1 MNIISFCVKRRVTV
15 TMGMVAVI
23 LFGVLSWF
31 RMDREFMPAM
41 DFPQLVVLTSYSN
54 ASSQEV
60 ENLVTK
66 PVEEAAG
73 TVKNVQRIH
82 SASREGISIVTVEFV
97 WGTNMDVA
105 SLNLREKVDLA
116 KAKLPREAGEPRVE
130 KFNPFALP
138 VITLSLSGPAEWEDH
153 DLLNLARRPVA
164 ELLEKARGVAA
175 VTITGGREREIQ
187 VDVDQS
193 ALAARGLPILEVAQS
208 LSRSN
213 ITYPAG
219 QVKDNTF
226 EYVVRVL
233 GAFNKVSDL
242 NRVAVAVDR
251 SRLSS
256 TLTPSEVRE
265 KKRRGPT
272 PRQAGQPILLGDV
285 ARVKDAFAEEQSY
298 SRYDGRATVTLAV
311 LKQAEANVVRVA
323 DDVKLRLDN
332 IRSKLPAG
340 ARLDVVYDQSTF
352 VKDGLRGMWNDSVL
366 GGVLAFLIL
375 LVFLGTLKEASTVSL
390 AIPISLLATVTLMD
404 WKGLSLNT
412 ITLAGLAIGV
422 GNLVDGAIVVQE
434 NISRHRAMGKPPEEA
449 AIIGA
454 QEVFGAVTSSNLTT
468 IAVFFPLIFVTGLV
482 GQIFGGLS
490 WAVIFSNITSQVAAF
505 TIIPM
510 LAAARQGEGKIPDF
524 VKRLWAKVEPLG
536 NRYTKTLGYALEHPG
551 RVVGWTAA
559 TFFVSIALLSLMPRA
574 LFPKAE
580 GKEILLRLDLPAGS
594 PLSKTNEVCLSVER
608 TLKEI
613 PGIAHT
619 AVTVGSIPQEGL
631 QPLGPNQAQIVLA
644 LTEGHRPKTGAIVR
658 RIQEKF
664 KFMKAAR
671 LYVFQQGGTFSFLG
685 GRGAPVSV
693 EVKGTDLPLL
703 EKVAQDVMGELKSV
717 PGLSNVRT
725 SVSERAP
732 ELQLNVKREALA
744 DVSLSVS
751 DLAETA
757 LTALKG
763 KVVSKFREAGR
774 EIDIRLRL
782 RKEDRDSPLAVQN
795 LFVHS
800 PLDLSVPLGSV
811 AQVQKGQGP
820 SEILRFDQERTILVS
835 ADLAGRS
842 LADISRDVNRVLAPY
857 KNRRDVSLTPAG
869 EAARMAESF
878 RNLKIV
884 LALSILFVF
893 MIMAAQFESLWEP
906 FLILFSIPFSLIGM
920 APALFLFGHEVTA
933 MAGMGVVLLAGI
945 VVNNGIVLI
954 DFVNQAREEGLP
966 LVEGLRRGCSTR
978 LRPIL
983 MTALTTILGM
993 TPLALG
999 LGEGADLQAPLA
1011 VVVVS
1016 GLLVSTVLTLV
1027 VLPALFVLVDKHLFD
1042 PAGRKAA
1049 WALIKNRFGS
1059 EGFRGGGL

>member
-1 MNIISFCVKRRVTV
+1 
-15 TMGMVAVI
+15 MGMVAVA
-23 LFGVLSWF
+23 LFGLLSWF
-31 RMDREFMPAM
+31 QMDREFMPAL

-82 SASREGISIVTVEFV
+82 SASREGISIVTVEFA

-116 KAKLPREAGEPRVE
+116 KAKLPRESGEPRVE

-138 VITLSLSGPAEWEDH
+138 VITLSLSGPWEDH
-153 DLLNLARRPVA
+153 ELLNLARRPVG

-233 GAFNKVSDL
+233 GAFNTVPDL
-242 NRVAVAVDR
+242 KRVAVAMDR
-251 SRLSS
+251 SRFSS
-256 TLTPSEVRE
+256 TLAPKEMRE
-265 KKRRGPT
+265 KKRRGPSS
-272 PRQAGQPILLGDV
+272 RLAGQPILLGDV
-285 ARVKDAFAEEQSY
+285 ATVIDSFAEEQSY
-298 SRYDGRATVTLAV
+298 SRYDGRPTVTLAI

-323 DDVKLRLDN
+323 DDVKSRLHN
-332 IRSKLPAG
+332 IRSKLPEG
-340 ARLDVVYDQSTF
+340 ARLDVVYDQSLF
-352 VKDGLRGMWNDSVL
+352 VNAGLSGMQNDAL
-366 GGVLAFLIL
+366 MGGVLAFIIL
-375 LVFLGTLKEASTVSL
+375 LIFLGTIKDASTVSL
-390 AIPISLLATVTLMD
+390 AIPVSLLATFSLMQ

-422 GNLVDGAIVVQE
+422 GSLVDGAIVVQE
-434 NISRHRAMGKPPEEA
+434 NITRHRAMGKSPVES

-468 IAVFFPLIFVTGLV
+468 IAVFFPLVFVSGLV

-490 WAVIFSNITSQVAAF
+490 WSVIFSLMASQVVAF
-505 TIIPM
+505 TVIPM
-510 LAAARQGEGKIPDF
+510 LAALNVTEGPSLGF
-524 VKRLWAKVEPLG
+524 VKKIYAWAVPWAR
-536 NRYTKTLGYALEHPG
+536 RYDRTLDYAFKHPG
-551 RVVGWTAA
+551 RLVGWTAA
-559 TFFVSIALLSLMPRA
+559 AFCVSLSLLALMPRA

-580 GKEILLRLDLPAGS
+580 GKEILLRLDLPVGS
-594 PLSKTNEVCLSVER
+594 PLSKTNEVALSVER

-613 PGIAHT
+613 PGIAHQ

-631 QPLGPNQAQIVLA
+631 QPLGPNQAQIVLS
-644 LTEGHRPKTGAIVR
+644 LVDGRRPKTGKIVR
-658 RIQEKF
+658 LIQEKF
-664 KFMKAAR
+664 KNMKVAR
-671 LYVFQQGGTFSFLG
+671 LFVFQQGGTFSFLG
-685 GRGAPVSV
+685 GGGGAPVAV
-693 EVKGTDLPLL
+693 EVKGPDLPHL
-703 EKVAQDVMGELKSV
+703 ESISLEVMEKMKKV

-725 SVSERAP
+725 SISERAP

-782 RKEDRDSPLAVQN
+782 RKQDRDSPLAVKD
-795 LFVHS
+795 LWVHS
-800 PLDLSVPLGSV
+800 PLDISVPLGSV
-811 AQVQKGQGP
+811 AQVQKGFGP
-820 SEILRFDQERTILVS
+820 SEILRYDQERTILVS
-835 ADLAGRS
+835 ADLTGRS
-842 LADISRDVNRVLAPY
+842 LTDVSRDVNQVLAPY
-857 KNRRDVSLTPAG
+857 QNQRDLTLTPAG

-906 FLILFSIPFSLIGM
+906 FLILFSIPFSLIAM
-920 APALFLFGHEVTA
+920 APALLLFGHEVSA

-945 VVNNGIVLI
+945 VVNNGIVLF
-954 DFVNQAREEGLP
+954 DFVNQSRGEGKT
-966 LVEGLRRGCSTR
+966 LVECLRLGCSVR

-999 LGEGADLQAPLA
+999 LGEGADLQAPMA

-1016 GLLVSTVLTLV
+1016 GLLVSTVLTLI
-1027 VLPALFVLVDKHLFD
+1027 VLPAIFILVDRNLFD
-1042 PAGRKAA
+1042 PTGRKAWREWLMVRA
-1049 WALIKNRFGS
+1049 RWDRF
-1059 EGFRGGGL
+1059 FHKH

>member
-1 MNIISFCVKRRVTV
+1 
-15 TMGMVAVI
+15 MGMVAVA

-138 VITLSLSGPAEWEDH
+138 VITLSLSGPWEDH
-153 DLLNLARRPVA
+153 ELLTLARRPVG

-193 ALAARGLPILEVAQS
+193 ALASRGLPIVEVGQA

-233 GAFNKVSDL
+233 GAFNKVQDL

-251 SRLSS
+251 ARLSS
-256 TLTPSEVRE
+256 TLTPNEARE
-265 KKRRGPT
+265 KKRRGPAA
-272 PRQAGQPILLGDV
+272 RQAGQPILLGDV
-285 ARVKDAFAEEQSY
+285 AHVKDGFAEEQSY

-311 LKQAEANVVRVA
+311 LKQAESNVVRVA
-323 DDVKLRLDN
+323 DDVKARLDN

-340 ARLDVVYDQSTF
+340 ARLDIVYDQSTF
-352 VKDGLRGMWNDSVL
+352 VKDGLRGMWNDSLL
-366 GGVLAFLIL
+366 GGLLAFLIL
-375 LVFLGTLKEASTVSL
+375 LVFLGTLKEASTVSI
-390 AIPISLLATVTLMD
+390 AIPISLLATVTLME

-434 NISRHRAMGKPPEEA
+434 NISRHRAMGKAPEEA
-449 AIIGA
+449 AIMGA
-454 QEVFGAVTSSNLTT
+454 REVFGAVTSSNLTT

-490 WAVIFSNITSQVAAF
+490 WAVIFSNLTSQVAAF
-505 TIIPM
+505 TVIPM
-510 LAAARQGEGKIPDF
+510 LAAARQGEGKVPDF
-524 VKRLWAKVEPLG
+524 VNRLWSKVKPLG
-536 NRYTKTLGYALEHPG
+536 DRYTRALSYALVHPG

-559 TFFVSIALLSLMPRA
+559 AFAVSITLLSLMPRT

-594 PLSKTNEVCLSVER
+594 PLSRTNEVCLSVER

-644 LTEGHRPKTGAIVR
+644 LTHRHRPRTGEIVAL
-658 RIQEKF
+658 IQEKF

-671 LYVFQQGGTFSFLG
+671 LYAFEQGGTFSFLG
-685 GRGAPVSV
+685 GGGGAPVAV
-693 EVKGTDLPLL
+693 EVKGSDLAVL
-703 EKVAQDVMGELKSV
+703 EDVAQELMGEMKSI

-725 SVSERAP
+725 SISERAP
-732 ELQLNVKREALA
+732 ELQLNVRREALA

-763 KVVSKFREAGR
+763 KVVSKFREVGR

-782 RKEDRDSPLAVQN
+782 RKADRESPLAVSE
-795 LFVHS
+795 LLVHS
-800 PLDLSVPLGSV
+800 PLDLGVPLGSV
-811 AQVQKGQGP
+811 AHVQKGHGP

-842 LADISRDVNRVLAPY
+842 LANISRDVERILAPY
-857 KNRRDVSLTPAG
+857 KNRRDVSLTPTG

-920 APALFLFGHEVTA
+920 APALFLFGHEVSA

-954 DFVNQAREEGLP
+954 DFVNQSRNDGLP
-966 LVEGLRRGCSTR
+966 LIEGLRNGCSTR

-1016 GLLVSTVLTLV
+1016 GLLVSTVLTLL
-1027 VLPALFVLVDKHLFD
+1027 VLPALFVLVDTHLFN
-1042 PAGRKAA
+1042 PAGRKAFFTRIA
-1049 WALIKNRFGS
+1049 HLKHLLPSVRESAPKGRM
-1059 EGFRGGGL
+1059 RG

>member
-1 MNIISFCVKRRVTV
+1 MDIIGFCVKRPVTV

-23 LFGVLSWF
+23 LFGTLSWF
-31 RMDREFMPAM
+31 RMDREFMPALE
-41 DFPQLVVLTSYSN
+41 FPQLVVLTSYAN

-116 KAKLPREAGEPRVE
+116 KAKLPRDAGEPRVE

-138 VITLSLSGPAEWEDH
+138 VITLSLSGPWEDH
-153 DLLNLARRPVA
+153 ELLTLARRPVG

-193 ALAARGLPILEVAQS
+193 ALAARGLPILEVSQA
-208 LSRSN
+208 LSRAN

-219 QVKDNTF
+219 QVKDKTF
-226 EYVVRVL
+226 EYVVRVI
-233 GAFNKVSDL
+233 GAFEKVKDL
-242 NRVAVAVDR
+242 ERAAVSVDR
-251 SRLSS
+251 ARLST
-256 TLTPSEVRE
+256 TLTPQEMRE
-265 KKRRGPT
+265 RKRRGPGART
-272 PRQAGQPILLGDV
+272 VGQPLLLGDV
-285 ARVKDAFAEEQSY
+285 ARVRDDFAEVQSF
-298 SRYDGRATVTLAV
+298 SRYDGRATVTLAI

-323 DDVKLRLDN
+323 DDVKNRLDT
-332 IRSKLPAG
+332 IRSKLPKG

-352 VKDGLRGMWNDSVL
+352 VKDGIRGMANDSL
-366 GGVLAFLIL
+366 IGGLLAFLIL
-375 LVFLGTLKEASTVSL
+375 LAFLGTYKEAGTVSL
-390 AIPISLLATVTLMD
+390 AIPISLLATLTLMD
-404 WKGLSLNT
+404 WKGLGINT

-434 NISRHRAMGKPPEEA
+434 NISRHKAMGKSPAEA
-449 AIIGA
+449 AVVGA

-490 WAVIFSNITSQVAAF
+490 WAVIFSNITSQVVAF

-510 LAAARQGEGKIPDF
+510 LAAASKGEGRVLPQARK
-524 VKRLWAKVEPLG
+524 LWAWAAPWGE
-536 NRYTKTLGYALEHPG
+536 RYTRALTFALSFP
-551 RVVGWTAA
+551 VKVMAWTAGA
-559 TFFVSIALLSLMPRA
+559 FLLSMGLLSFMPRA

-580 GKEILLRLDLPAGS
+580 GKEILLRLDLPVGS
-594 PLSKTNEVCLSVER
+594 PLLRTNDVCLSAER
-608 TLKEI
+608 ELKDI
-613 PGIAHT
+613 PGIEHM

-631 QPLGPNQAQIVLA
+631 QPLGPHQAQIVLA
-644 LTEGHRPKTGAIVR
+644 LSEGKRPKASEIVTL
-658 RIQEKF
+658 IQKKF
-664 KFMKAAR
+664 KHMKAAR
-671 LYVFQQGGTFSFLG
+671 IFVFQQGGTFSFLG
-685 GRGAPVSV
+685 SHGAPVAV
-693 EVKGTDLPLL
+693 EVKGADLDQL
-703 EKVAQDVMGELKSV
+703 ESVARDLMEKMKPVA
-717 PGLSNVRT
+717 GLSNLRT
-725 SVSERAP
+725 SISERAP
-732 ELQLNVKREALA
+732 ELQLNVQRDALA

-757 LTALKG
+757 LVALKG

-782 RKEDRDSPLAVQN
+782 RKEDRESPLSVQE
-795 LFVHS
+795 LLVHS
-800 PLDLSVPLGSV
+800 PLDVTVPLGSV
-811 AQVQKGQGP
+811 ARVVKGQGP

-842 LADISRDVNRVLAPY
+842 VVDVNRDIQRILDGY
-857 KNRRDVSLTPAG
+857 KDRRDISLTPTG

-884 LALSILFVF
+884 LGLSILFVF
-893 MIMAAQFESLWEP
+893 MIMASQFESLWEP

-920 APALFLFGHEVTA
+920 APALLIMGHEVTA

-954 DFVNQAREEGLP
+954 DFVNQARDEGLP
-966 LVEGLRRGCSTR
+966 LMEGLRRGCSTR
-978 LRPIL
+978 IRPIL
-983 MTALTTILGM
+983 MSALTTVLGM

-999 LGEGADLQAPLA
+999 IGEGADLQAPLA

-1016 GLLVSTVLTLV
+1016 GLLLSTALTLV
-1027 VLPALFVLVDKHLFD
+1027 VLPALFVIVDQYILD
-1042 PAGRKAA
+1042 PAPRQ
-1049 WALIKNRFGS
+1049 ALWKRLNES
-1059 EGFRGGGL
+1059 GFKGVR

>member
-1 MNIISFCVKRRVTV
+1 MNLIPFCVTHRVTV
-15 TMGMVAVI
+15 TMGMVAVC
-23 LFGVLSWF
+23 LFGALSWF
-31 RMDREFMPAM
+31 RMDREFMPSL

-66 PVEEAAG
+66 PVEEAVG
-73 TVKNVQRIH
+73 TVKNVERIH
-82 SASREGISIVTVEFV
+82 SASREGISIVTVEFA

-116 KAKLPREAGEPRVE
+116 KAKLPRDAGEPRVE

-138 VITLSLSGPAEWEDH
+138 VITLSLSGPLEDH
-153 DLLNLARRPVA
+153 ELLILARRPVG

-187 VDVDQS
+187 VDVNQS
-193 ALAARGLPILEVAQS
+193 ALAARSLPIVEVAQS

-233 GAFNKVSDL
+233 GAFNKVEDL

-251 SRLSS
+251 AHLSS
-256 TLTPSEVRE
+256 TLTSAEGRD
-265 KKRRGPT
+265 KKRKGPSI
-272 PRQAGQPILLGDV
+272 RRSGQPILLGDV
-285 ARVKDAFAEEQSY
+285 ARVSDSFAEVQSF

-323 DDVKLRLDN
+323 DDVKIRLDN
-332 IRSKLPAG
+332 IRTKLPKG
-340 ARLDVVYDQSTF
+340 VRLDVVYDQSTF
-352 VKDGLRGMWNDSVL
+352 VKQGLRGMVNNAL
-366 GGVLAFLIL
+366 MGGVLAFLVL
-375 LVFLGTLKEASTVSL
+375 MVFLGTLKDASTVSV
-390 AIPISLLATVTLMD
+390 AIPLSLLVTLSLME

-422 GNLVDGAIVVQE
+422 GSLVDGAIVVQE
-434 NISRHRAMGKPPEEA
+434 NISRHRAMGKSAPEA
-449 AIIGA
+449 AIVGA
-454 QEVFGAVTSSNLTT
+454 QEVFGAVTSSNLTS

-490 WAVIFSNITSQVAAF
+490 WSVIFSLLSSQVVAF
-505 TIIPM
+505 TVIPM
-510 LAAARQGEGKIPDF
+510 LAATAGPEGKPLAF
-524 VKRLWAKVEPLG
+524 VQRLSARVAPWHD
-536 NRYTKTLGYALEHPG
+536 RYFHTLEYAFKHPG

-559 TFFVSIALLSLMPRA
+559 ALLVSLAFLSIMPRS
-574 LFPKAE
+574 LFPKTE
-580 GKEILLRLDLPAGS
+580 GKEILIRLDLPAGS
-594 PLSKTNEVCLSVER
+594 PLSRTNDVALSVEKS
-608 TLKEI
+608 LKDI
-613 PGIAHT
+613 PGIAHC
-619 AVTVGSIPQEGL
+619 AAIVGSIAQEGL
-631 QPLGPNQAQIVLA
+631 QPLGPNQAQLVLS
-644 LTEGHRPKTGAIVR
+644 LTEGRRPKTSEMVR
-658 RIQEKF
+658 LIQNKF
-664 KFMKAAR
+664 QYMKAAH
-671 LYVFQQGGTFSFLG
+671 LYVFQQGGTFAFLG
-685 GRGAPVSV
+685 ARGAPVSV
-693 EVKGTDLPLL
+693 EVKGADL
-703 EKVAQDVMGELKSV
+703 AQVEQVSRDVMEKMKTV
-717 PGLSNVRT
+717 PGLSNLRT
-725 SVSERAP
+725 SISERAP

-751 DLAETA
+751 DVAETA

-782 RKEDRDSPLAVQN
+782 RKEDRDSPLAVQD
-795 LFVHS
+795 LFVQS
-800 PLDLSVPLGSV
+800 PLEVTVPLGSV
-811 AQVQKGQGP
+811 AEVIKGHGP
-820 SEILRFDQERTILVS
+820 SEIVRYDQERTILVS

-842 LADISRDVNRVLAPY
+842 LTKVTRDVERILAPY
-857 KNRRDVSLTPAG
+857 KDQKGVTLTPAG

-878 RNLKIV
+878 RNLKLV

-893 MIMAAQFESLWEP
+893 MIMASQFESLWEP
-906 FLILFSIPFSLIGM
+906 FLILVSIPFALIGM
-920 APALFLFGHEVTA
+920 APALFLFRHDVSA

-945 VVNNGIVLI
+945 VVNNGIILI
-954 DFVNQAREEGLP
+954 DFVNQSRTHGVGLI
-966 LVEGLRRGCSTR
+966 EGLRQACTTR

-1016 GLLVSTVLTLV
+1016 GLLVSTGLTLI
-1027 VLPALFVLVDKHLFD
+1027 VLPAVFLLVKRNLLD
-1042 PAGRKAA
+1042 PNGRKTLLNGIAHY
-1049 WALIKNRFGS
+1049 
-1059 EGFRGGGL
+1059 FRRVRDNNPA

>member
-1 MNIISFCVKRRVTV
+1 
-15 TMGMVAVI
+15 MGMVAVA
-23 LFGVLSWF
+23 LFGLISWF
-31 RMDREFMPAM
+31 RMDREFMPAL

-82 SASREGISIVTVEFV
+82 SASREGISIVTVEFA

-116 KAKLPREAGEPRVE
+116 KAKLPRESGEPRVE

-138 VITLSLSGPAEWEDH
+138 VITLSLSGPWEDH
-153 DLLNLARRPVA
+153 ELLTLARRPVG

-233 GAFNKVSDL
+233 GAFNKVPDL
-242 NRVAVAVDR
+242 KRVAVAMDR
-251 SRLSS
+251 SRFSS
-256 TLTPSEVRE
+256 TLAPKEMRE
-265 KKRRGPT
+265 KKRRGPS
-272 PRQAGQPILLGDV
+272 PRMAGQPILLGDV
-285 ARVKDAFAEEQSY
+285 ATVTDSFAEEQSY
-298 SRYDGRATVTLAV
+298 SRYDGRPTVTLAI

-323 DDVKLRLDN
+323 DDVKARLDN

-340 ARLDVVYDQSTF
+340 ARLDVVYDQSLF
-352 VKDGLRGMWNDSVL
+352 VNAGLRGMQNNAL
-366 GGVLAFLIL
+366 MGGVLAFIVLLI
-375 LVFLGTLKEASTVSL
+375 FLGTIKDASTVSV
-390 AIPISLLATVTLMD
+390 AIPVSLLATFSLMQ

-422 GNLVDGAIVVQE
+422 GSLVDGAIVVQE
-434 NISRHRAMGKPPEEA
+434 NITRHRAMGKNPKDA
-449 AIIGA
+449 AIVGA

-468 IAVFFPLIFVTGLV
+468 IAVFFPLVFVTGLV

-490 WAVIFSNITSQVAAF
+490 WSVIFSLMASQVVAF
-505 TIIPM
+505 TVIPM
-510 LAAARQGEGKIPDF
+510 LAALNISEGPSLGF
-524 VKRLWAKVEPLG
+524 VKKIYAWAVPWAR
-536 NRYTKTLGYALEHPG
+536 RYDRTLDYAFKRPG

-559 TFFVSIALLSLMPRA
+559 AFCVSLSLLALMPRA

-580 GKEILLRLDLPAGS
+580 GKEILLRLDLPVGS
-594 PLSKTNEVCLSVER
+594 PLSKTNEVALSVER

-613 PGIAHT
+613 PGIAHQ

-631 QPLGPNQAQIVLA
+631 QPLGPHQAQIVLS
-644 LTEGHRPKTGAIVR
+644 LVEGRRPKTGKIVR
-658 RIQEKF
+658 LIQEKF
-664 KFMKAAR
+664 KNMKVAR
-671 LYVFQQGGTFSFLG
+671 LFVFQQGGTFSFLG
-685 GRGAPVSV
+685 GSGGAPVAV
-693 EVKGTDLPLL
+693 EVKGPDLAHL
-703 EKVAQDVMGELKSV
+703 ETISLEVMEKMKKI

-725 SVSERAP
+725 SISERAP

-757 LTALKG
+757 LTAVKG

-782 RKEDRDSPLAVQN
+782 RKEDRDSPLAVKD
-795 LFVHS
+795 LWVHS
-800 PLDLSVPLGSV
+800 PLDISVPLGSV
-811 AQVQKGQGP
+811 AQVQKGFGP
-820 SEILRFDQERTILVS
+820 SEILRYDQERTILVS

-842 LADISRDVNRVLAPY
+842 LTDVSRDVNQVLSPY
-857 KNRRDVSLTPAG
+857 QNQRDLTLTPAG

-906 FLILFSIPFSLIGM
+906 FLILFSIPFSLIAMG
-920 APALFLFGHEVTA
+920 PALLLFGHEVSA

-945 VVNNGIVLI
+945 VVNNGIVLF
-954 DFVNQAREEGLP
+954 DFVNQSRGEGKT
-966 LVEGLRRGCSTR
+966 LVECLRLGCSVR

-999 LGEGADLQAPLA
+999 LGEGADLQAPMA

-1016 GLLVSTVLTLV
+1016 GLLVSTGLTLI
-1027 VLPALFVLVDKHLFD
+1027 VLPAIFILVDRHLFD
-1042 PAGRKAA
+1042 PTGRKAWREWLMA
-1049 WALIKNRFGS
+1049 RARWDRF
-1059 EGFRGGGL
+1059 FHKH

>member
-1 MNIISFCVKRRVTV
+1 MDIIGFCVKRPVTV

-23 LFGVLSWF
+23 LFGTLSWF
-31 RMDREFMPAM
+31 RMDREFMPALE
-41 DFPQLVVLTSYSN
+41 FPQLVVLTSYAN

-116 KAKLPREAGEPRVE
+116 KAKLPRDAGEPRVE

-138 VITLSLSGPAEWEDH
+138 VITLSLSGPYEDH
-153 DLLNLARRPVA
+153 ELLTMARRPVG

-193 ALAARGLPILEVAQS
+193 ALAARGLPILEVSQS
-208 LSRSN
+208 LSRAN

-219 QVKDNTF
+219 QVKDKTF
-226 EYVVRVL
+226 DYVVRVI
-233 GAFNKVSDL
+233 GAFEKVKDL
-242 NRVAVAVDR
+242 ERTAVSVDR
-251 SRLSS
+251 ARLST
-256 TLTPSEVRE
+256 TLTTQEMRDR
-265 KKRRGPT
+265 KRRGPGSRT
-272 PRQAGQPILLGDV
+272 IGQPLLLGDV
-285 ARVKDAFAEEQSY
+285 ARIRDDFSDVQSF
-298 SRYDGRATVTLAV
+298 SRFDGRPTVTLAV

-323 DDVKLRLDN
+323 DDVKDRLDN
-332 IRSKLPAG
+332 IRSKLPKG

-352 VKDGLRGMWNDSVL
+352 VKNGIRGMANDSL
-366 GGVLAFLIL
+366 IGGLLAFLIL
-375 LVFLGTLKEASTVSL
+375 LAFLGTYKEAGTVSI
-390 AIPISLLATVTLMD
+390 AIPISLLATLTLMD
-404 WKGLSLNT
+404 WKGLGINT

-434 NISRHRAMGKPPEEA
+434 NISRHKAMGKSPAEA
-449 AIIGA
+449 AIVGA

-490 WAVIFSNITSQVAAF
+490 WAVIFSNITSQVVAF

-510 LAAARQGEGKIPDF
+510 LAAASKGEAHVLRQARK
-524 VKRLWAKVEPLG
+524 LWAWAAPWGE
-536 NRYTKTLGYALEHPG
+536 RYTRALTFALNYP
-551 RVVGWTAA
+551 VKVMGWTAGA
-559 TFFVSIALLSLMPRA
+559 FLLSMGLLSLMPRA

-580 GKEILLRLDLPAGS
+580 GKEILLRMDLPVGS
-594 PLSKTNEVCLSVER
+594 PLLRTNDVCLSVER
-608 TLKEI
+608 ELKDI
-613 PGIAHT
+613 PGIEHM

-631 QPLGPNQAQIVLA
+631 QPLGPHQAQIVLA
-644 LTEGHRPKTGAIVR
+644 LSDGNRPKASEIVTL
-658 RIQEKF
+658 IQKKF
-664 KFMKAAR
+664 KHMKAAR
-671 LYVFQQGGTFSFLG
+671 IYVFQQGGTFSFLG
-685 GRGAPVSV
+685 KPWGPRGRGSERGRFGPAGIGGPGPDGKNETGGGAV
-693 EVKGTDLPLL
+693 E
-703 EKVAQDVMGELKSV
+703 S
-717 PGLSNVRT
+717 SNVHQRAGAGT
-725 SVSERAP
+725 STERSARRPGGRQFVRVRPGRNGPGGVERKSGVQIPRSRAGNRYSAAP
-732 ELQLNVKREALA
+732 AQRRPGKSPVGPGTAGTFALGR
-744 DVSLSVS
+744 DRSV
-751 DLAETA
+751 
-757 LTALKG
+757 G
-763 KVVSKFREAGR
+763 IRGAGGER
-774 EIDIRLRL
+774 
-782 RKEDRDSPLAVQN
+782 P
-795 LFVHS
+795 
-800 PLDLSVPLGSV
+800 
-811 AQVQKGQGP
+811 GP

-842 LADISRDVNRVLAPY
+842 LPDVNRDVQRILGEY
-857 KNRRDVSLTPAG
+857 KDRRDISLTPTG

-884 LALSILFVF
+884 LGLSILFVF
-893 MIMAAQFESLWEP
+893 MIMASQFESLWEP

-920 APALFLFGHEVTA
+920 APALFIMGHEVTA

-978 LRPIL
+978 IRPIL
-983 MTALTTILGM
+983 MSALTTVLGM

-999 LGEGADLQAPLA
+999 IGEGADLQAPLA

-1016 GLLVSTVLTLV
+1016 GLLLSTALTLV
-1027 VLPALFVLVDKHLFD
+1027 VLPALFVIVDQYILD
-1042 PAGRKAA
+1042 PAPRQ
-1049 WALIKNRFGS
+1049 ALWKRLNALKS
-1059 EGFRGGGL
+1059 

>member
-1 MNIISFCVKRRVTV
+1 MNFISFCVTHRVTV
-15 TMGMVAVI
+15 TMGMVAVC
-23 LFGVLSWF
+23 LFGMLSWF
-31 RMDREFMPAM
+31 RMDREFMPSL

-66 PVEEAAG
+66 PVEEAVG

-82 SASREGISIVTVEFV
+82 SASREGISIVTVEFA

-116 KAKLPREAGEPRVE
+116 KAKLPRDAGEPRVE

-138 VITLSLSGPAEWEDH
+138 VITLSLSGPWEDH
-153 DLLNLARRPVA
+153 ELLTLARRPVG

-187 VDVDQS
+187 VDVSQS
-193 ALAARGLPILEVAQS
+193 ALAARGLPIVEVAQS

-233 GAFNKVSDL
+233 GAFNKVEDL
-242 NRVAVAVDR
+242 NRVSVAVDR
-251 SRLSS
+251 AHLSS
-256 TLTPSEVRE
+256 TLTLAEGRE
-265 KKRRGPT
+265 KKRRGPSA
-272 PRQAGQPILLGDV
+272 RRSGQPILLGDV
-285 ARVKDAFAEEQSY
+285 ARVTDAFAEVQSF

-311 LKQAEANVVRVA
+311 LKQAESNVVRVA
-323 DDVKLRLDN
+323 DDVKARLEN

-340 ARLDVVYDQSTF
+340 TRLDVVYDQSTF
-352 VKDGLRGMWNDSVL
+352 VKQGLRGMMNNAL
-366 GGVLAFLIL
+366 MGGVLAFLVL
-375 LVFLGTLKEASTVSL
+375 MVFLGTVKEANTVSL
-390 AIPISLLATVTLMD
+390 AIPLSLLITLTLMQ

-422 GNLVDGAIVVQE
+422 GSLVDGAIVVQE
-434 NISRHRAMGKPPEEA
+434 NISRHRAMGKPPAEA
-449 AIIGA
+449 AIVGA
-454 QEVFGAVTSSNLTT
+454 QEVFGAVTSSNLTS

-490 WAVIFSNITSQVAAF
+490 WSVIFSLLSSQVVAF
-505 TIIPM
+505 TVIPM
-510 LAAARQGEGKIPDF
+510 LAATASPEKTKLLF
-524 VKRLWAKVEPLG
+524 VQRLWEKTRPWG
-536 NRYTKTLGYALEHPG
+536 QRYYRALEYTFSHPG
-551 RVVGWTAA
+551 RVVGWTVAA
-559 TFFVSIALLSLMPRA
+559 LIVSLSCLSFLPRA
-574 LFPKAE
+574 LFPKSE
-580 GKEILLRLDLPAGS
+580 GKEILIRLDLPAGS
-594 PLSKTNEVCLSVER
+594 PLARTNDVAFSVEKS
-608 TLKEI
+608 LKDI
-613 PGIAHT
+613 PGIAHC

-631 QPLGPNQAQIVLA
+631 QPMGPNQAQMVLS
-644 LTEGHRPKTGAIVR
+644 LSDGRRPKTSEIVR
-658 RIQEKF
+658 LIQEKF
-664 KFMKAAR
+664 KYMKAAH
-671 LYVFQQGGTFSFLG
+671 LYVFQQGGTFAFLG
-685 GRGAPVSV
+685 ARGAPVSV
-693 EVKGTDLPLL
+693 EVKGADLSQL
-703 EKVAQDVMGELKSV
+703 EQVAREVMEKMKAV
-717 PGLSNVRT
+717 PGLTNLRT
-725 SVSERAP
+725 SISERAP

-763 KVVSKFREAGR
+763 KVVSKFREAGK

-782 RKEDRDSPLAVQN
+782 RKEDRDSPLSVQE
-795 LFVHS
+795 LFVQS
-800 PLDLSVPLGSV
+800 PLDVTVPLGSV
-811 AQVQKGQGP
+811 ADVIKGHGP
-820 SEILRFDQERTILVS
+820 SEILRYDQERTILVS

-842 LADISRDVNRVLAPY
+842 LTKVSRDVDEILAPY
-857 KNRRDVSLTPAG
+857 KDQKGLSLTPAG
-869 EAARMAESF
+869 EAGRMAESF
-878 RNLKIV
+878 RNLKFV

-893 MIMAAQFESLWEP
+893 MIMASQFESLWEP
-906 FLILFSIPFSLIGM
+906 FLILVTIPFALIGM
-920 APALFLFGHEVTA
+920 APALFLFRHEVSA

-945 VVNNGIVLI
+945 VVNNGIILI
-954 DFVNQAREEGLP
+954 DFVNQSRAKGVGLI
-966 LVEGLRRGCSTR
+966 EGLRLACTTR

-999 LGEGADLQAPLA
+999 IGEGADLQAPLA

-1027 VLPALFVLVDKHLFD
+1027 VLPAVFLLVERHLFD
-1042 PAGRKAA
+1042 DSARRAWLKLLTAPIRGRKS
-1049 WALIKNRFGS
+1049 LFFS
-1059 EGFRGGGL
+1059 